1 MIAKSV
7 FCGFISANGKTV
19 DNIFTEK
26 QMSYMFYSFYV
37 DVSDISQQL
46 IFGIFGQF
54 TKTKQHETSDN
65 IYRVRIIGSHF
76 ANYKV
81 NSIYCKVVNQKLWS
95 RFFPKEIL
103 ICPNHIFHITSLFHS
118 SIACYY
124 QKKYCLYPKLHHKM
138 QKLLHNSQKKP
149 FSAVAR

>member
-1 MIAKSV
+1 MIAKPV

-26 QMSYMFYSFYV
+26 QMFYSFYV

-46 IFGIFGQF
+46 IFSIFGQF

-65 IYRVRIIGSHF
+65 IYRVQIIGSQF

-81 NSIYCKVVNQKLWS
+81 NSIYCKVVNQTEIMEQVFSQGNFNLSKLYFS
-95 RFFPKEIL
+95 TLHPYFIHPLHAIIKRNTAYIQNYTTKYKNCFTIL
-103 ICPNHIFHITSLFHS
+103 
-118 SIACYY
+118 
-124 QKKYCLYPKLHHKM
+124 KKKT
-138 QKLLHNSQKKP
+138 
-149 FSAVAR
+149 FSPVPT

>member
-1 MIAKSV
+1 
-7 FCGFISANGKTV
+7 
-19 DNIFTEK
+19 
-26 QMSYMFYSFYV
+26 MSYIFYSFYV

-103 ICPNHIFHITSLFHS
+103 ICPNHIFPHYILISFIHCMLLSKEILLISKTTPQNAKTASQFSKKTIFSCGKVKASLPQHIF
-118 SIACYY
+118 CEVNFK
-124 QKKYCLYPKLHHKM
+124 Q
-138 QKLLHNSQKKP
+138 
-149 FSAVAR
+149 